1 MDGVENYGLTWLI
14 YLVLS
19 AAFLLLSF
27 WHSRKLSFWLRIPI
41 LSFIAAMAFTP
52 ATTLQGDS
60 WLSPAAIVMVFE
72 IDQNG
77 IAGFWR
83 AGLGIIITWVVLMVI
98 SFALRWFLGRKK
110 NSTIVD
116 PQERTEPELELR
128 NPD

>member
-1 MDGVENYGLTWLI
+1 MDGVENYGLTWFI

-19 AAFLLLSF
+19 GAFLLLSL
-27 WHSRKLSFWLRIPI
+27 WHSRNLTFWLRIPI

-83 AGLGIIITWVVLMVI
+83 AGLGIIIVWIVLTIV
-98 SFALRWFLGRKK
+98 SFATRWFLRRKRQSDTK
-110 NSTIVD
+110 E
-116 PQERTEPELELR
+116 PQQRSEPEIDLR
-128 NPD
+128 QPD